1 LGKGLP
7 LRIGCLPEK
16 AEKIAVYDGGICYFC
31 AGAGLKL
38 RPFSCGAEMS
48 GTSGMSESISP
59 RKLSELIGSIYD
71 CALDPDLWV
80 RTLKEI
86 MKVMD
91 CYVAMLTLVHVPHSR
106 FLITKVVGELYE
118 GVEEGGGPL
127 IEKEEG
133 HISEIAGWTQT
144 YCASLGPD
152 EPAILSRHIPAEVRA
167 QSPYLREC
175 VTPFGVVDTFQY
187 TLMQTQGRLALFAF
201 ARHESQGPVTDR
213 VLELGRLLL
222 PHVRRAVTI
231 SNVLDARTIERAR
244 MAEALDALRC
254 GVALVNA
261 DGEVLHVNEAA
272 EHMLRNGGALRGVR
286 GMVAAKSA
294 EATQELRDAIRLA
307 ASDETALGKT
317 GLAVKLTDGETPIFA
332 HVLPMNG
339 SEIRTRLQPAAVA
352 AIFIGAPEVEDG
364 AALVAEAFGLTKA
377 ESRVLSRLLAGSTL
391 AETAEDLGVSF
402 ATARTHLE
410 AIFLKTGVKRQAE
423 LVRLAARFVPAAG

>member
-1 LGKGLP
+1 MG
-7 LRIGCLPEK
+7 
-16 AEKIAVYDGGICYFC
+16 
-31 AGAGLKL
+31 
-38 RPFSCGAEMS
+38 
-48 GTSGMSESISP
+48 ESISP
-59 RKLSELIGSIYD
+59 RALSELIGSIYD
-71 CALDPDLWV
+71 CALDPDLWEP
-80 RTLKEI
+80 TLLEI
-86 MKVMD
+86 MNAID

-106 FLITKVVGELYE
+106 FLITKYV
-118 GVEEGGGPL
+118 GGPFEKEQVGSFL
-127 IEKEEG
+127 EKEEG
-133 HISEIAGWTQT
+133 HISEITQWTQT
-144 YCASLGPD
+144 YLASLGPD
-152 EPAILSRHIPAEVRA
+152 EPSILSRHIPAEIRE

-175 VTPFGVVDTFQY
+175 VTPFGIVDIFQY
-187 TLMQTQGRLALFAF
+187 ALMQTPGRLALFAF
-201 ARHESQGPVTDR
+201 SRHESQGLVTER
-213 VLELGRLLL
+213 EVELGGLLL

-244 MAEALDALRC
+244 MTEALDALHC
-254 GVALVNA
+254 GVVLAGA
-261 DGEVLHVNEAA
+261 DGAVLHANEAA
-272 EHMLRNGGALRGVR
+272 EHMLRNGGALRGAG

-317 GLAVKLTDGETPIFA
+317 GLAVKLTDGETPLFA

-377 ESRVLSRLLAGSTL
+377 ESRVLSRLLAGRTL
-391 AETAEDLGVSF
+391 AETAADLGVSF